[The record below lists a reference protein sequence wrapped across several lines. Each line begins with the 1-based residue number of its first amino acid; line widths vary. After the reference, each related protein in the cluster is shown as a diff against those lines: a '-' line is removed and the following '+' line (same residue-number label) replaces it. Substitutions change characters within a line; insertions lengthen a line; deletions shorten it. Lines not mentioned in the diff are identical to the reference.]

1 MSLECLAMSEGK
13 RVLKKKKKKSVVIG
27 AYQKTQGSTERVP
40 SDEGYIILSNKIK

>member
-13 RVLKKKKKKSVVIG
+13 RVVKKKKKSVMIG
-27 AYQKTQGSTERVP
+27 AYQKTQDSTERVP